1 MEFALLKLYNVLLYA
16 SSQGQQARLRYEI
29 TTTPLYC

>member
-1 MEFALLKLYNVLLYA
+1 MEFSLLKLYNDLLYA
-16 SSQGQQARLRYEI
+16 SSQGQLVRLRYEI